1 MNKTQ
6 ARTASAFNSLLK
18 NPHKPSFRGAAG
30 GEESAFLFR
39 ARFLPIASLWVGMT
53 RFRNVFQQTV
63 KEARVGVLAL
73 SSVLV
78 FAGLACSPALA
89 WGPRTHVL
97 VTGWA
102 IQTLPPKLRGYF
114 GAYSQDILQH
124 VNDPDRWMKKDRFE
138 RLRHYIFLDSYGRFP
153 YRNLPH
159 SYKAAVAQYGAKRVG
174 RAGTLPW
181 QIGEFSLRLT
191 NDLREQKW
199 DQARKDA
206 AVLGYYVADA
216 HDPLNTTENYDGQL
230 TGETGLATRFGVDL
244 IGRFQ
249 NFILYRSQPA
259 AKIED
264 PTEHAFQTVIEAHT
278 WVDSILLADTA
289 SRDDLPNYNDDYYDR
304 FYTAVSSLVMHE
316 LTAAANDIGSYWYT
330 AWLNAGQP
338 APPGH

>member
-1 MNKTQ
+1 MNKTHILS
-6 ARTASAFNSLLK
+6 ASAY
-18 NPHKPSFRGAAG
+18 
-30 GEESAFLFR
+30 
-39 ARFLPIASLWVGMT
+39 
-53 RFRNVFQQTV
+53 
-63 KEARVGVLAL
+63 KEGRVGVFAL
-73 SSVLV
+73 STVLAFV
-78 FAGLACSPALA
+78 SLASSPALA
-89 WGPRTHVL
+89 WGPQTHVL
-97 VTGWA
+97 VTKWA
-102 IQTLPPKLRGYF
+102 IQTLPPTLRGYF

-124 VNDPDRWMKKDRFE
+124 VNDPDLWMKKDRFE

-153 YRNLPH
+153 YLKLPH
-159 SYKAAVAQYGAKRVG
+159 SYKAAVGQYGAKRVG
-174 RAGTLPW
+174 RTGTLPW

-230 TGETGLATRFGVDL
+230 TGETGLAARFGVDL

-264 PTEHAFQTVIEAHT
+264 PTEHAFQTVIETNT
-278 WVDSILLADTA
+278 WVDSILLADTT
-289 SRDDLPNYNDDYYDR
+289 SRDDLSNYNDDYYDR
-304 FYTAVSSLVMHE
+304 FYTAVSSVVMHE